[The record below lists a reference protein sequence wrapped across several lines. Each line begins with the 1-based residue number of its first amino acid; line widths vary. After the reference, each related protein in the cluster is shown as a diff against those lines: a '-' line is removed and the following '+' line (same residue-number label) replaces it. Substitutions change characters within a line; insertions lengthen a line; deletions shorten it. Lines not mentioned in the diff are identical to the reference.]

1 MLTTGELKGY
11 AHMRRLRIVDQIWKD
26 YLQDLALHVLYR
38 RTPGL
43 VFRDGTC
50 IWKVYRG
57 DRFSE
62 DLDLC
67 ARSVPR
73 DVGDHMVRELGY
85 LGFDCT
91 ARRKRTESMEFVK
104 LSVVSPAH
112 PRPITLQLEILESEE
127 CTAGSRPTTLY
138 SPYPDVPPIEL
149 RVQGA
154 EDIAT
159 DKVSAIFGRDKPRDV
174 HDLYTLLR
182 QGARLDM
189 SEVERKVP
197 GFTTTSL
204 RMRMD
209 AKRGDWRTLEP
220 LVVSKLPSLDEEI
233 RYIIGALKG

>member
-1 MLTTGELKGY
+1 
-11 AHMRRLRIVDQIWKD
+11 
-26 YLQDLALHVLYR
+26 
-38 RTPGL
+38 
-43 VFRDGTC
+43 
-50 IWKVYRG
+50 
-57 DRFSE
+57 
-62 DLDLC
+62 
-67 ARSVPR
+67 
-73 DVGDHMVRELGY
+73 MVRELGF

-91 ARRKRTESMEFVK
+91 ARRKRTENMEFVK

-112 PRPITLQLEILESEE
+112 PRPITLEVEILESEE
-127 CTAGSRPTTLY
+127 CSARSRPATLY

-159 DKVSAIFGRDKPRDV
+159 DKVSAIFGRDKPRDI

-189 SEVERKVP
+189 PEVERKVP
-197 GFTTTSL
+197 SFTPPSF
-204 RMRMD
+204 RRKME

-233 RYIIGALKG
+233 RYIMGALKG

>member
-26 YLQDLALHVLYR
+26 YLQDLSLHILYR

-43 VFRDGTC
+43 VLRGDTC

-67 ARSVPR
+67 VRSVPR
-73 DVGDHMVRELGY
+73 DVSDHMVRELGF

-91 ARRKRTESMEFVK
+91 ARRKRTENMEFVK

-112 PRPITLQLEILESEE
+112 PRPITLEVEILESEE
-127 CTAGSRPTTLY
+127 CSARSRPATLY

-182 QGARLDM
+182 QGTRLDM
-189 SEVERKVP
+189 PEVERKVH
-197 GFTTTSL
+197 GFTPPSF
-204 RMRMD
+204 RRKME

-233 RYIIGALKG
+233 RYIMGALKG